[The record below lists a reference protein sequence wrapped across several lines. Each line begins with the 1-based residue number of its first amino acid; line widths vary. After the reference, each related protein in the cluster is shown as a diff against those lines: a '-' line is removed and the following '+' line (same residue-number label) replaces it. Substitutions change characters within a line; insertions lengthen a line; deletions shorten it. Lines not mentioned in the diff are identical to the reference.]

1 MDINRIVP
9 DLHSLRLEES
19 KGFYADFL
27 GLSLQM
33 DMGWVLTFVSTSNRT
48 AQITILKATDYGIP
62 LPHLSI
68 EVEDVVKLQTEALSR
83 GLEIVYPLV
92 RYSLSDALSLL
103 PVNRCRLK
111 VGSLANRR
119 RMKIRPVPGTHGLP
133 IERGER
139 HIVDPGEV

>member
-1 MDINRIVP
+1 MNINRIVP

-62 LPHLSI
+62 LPHVSI
-68 EVEDVVKLQTEALSR
+68 EVEDVVKLHTEALSR
-83 GLEIVYPLV
+83 GLEIVYPLTEEPWGV
-92 RYSLSDALSLL
+92 RRFFVRDPSGYV
-103 PVNRCRLK
+103 VNVMTHLQ
-111 VGSLANRR
+111 S
-119 RMKIRPVPGTHGLP
+119 MKA
-133 IERGER
+133 
-139 HIVDPGEV
+139 